1 MCVRVD
7 ACMDGVAN
15 VCVHLGV
22 QGVGL
27 LRSERAHVE
36 CMDGVAH
43 VCLHE

>member
-1 MCVRVD
+1 VCVRVD
-7 ACMDGVAN
+7 ACMDGVAH
-15 VCVHLGV
+15 VCVH

-27 LRSERAHVE
+27 RRSERAHVE